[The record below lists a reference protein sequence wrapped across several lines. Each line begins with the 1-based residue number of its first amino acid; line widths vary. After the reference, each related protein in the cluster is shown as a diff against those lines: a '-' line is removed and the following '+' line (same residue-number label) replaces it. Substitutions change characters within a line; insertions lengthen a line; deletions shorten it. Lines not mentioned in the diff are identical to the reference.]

1 MSAHVV
7 PIYPRWHPAQSRR
20 RLASVNVPTPPQP
33 VVRKSAFFSQDIKWM
48 NLGYFALTGHQTI
61 ERAMESRTPTR
72 PVPLALFSRYKQ
84 LAFSCRTTRKTAENL
99 WPSPPDCRHQDGKSH
114 FIPERSD
121 FYWCRFETALSRMFG
136 EWFQVEIKSRSFVLV
151 QTGVNRCTN
160 TEIK

>member
-1 MSAHVV
+1 MHVV
-7 PIYPRWHPAQSRR
+7 PIYPCWHPAQSRR

-99 WPSPPDCRHQDGKSH
+99 WPSPPDCRN
-114 FIPERSD
+114 
-121 FYWCRFETALSRMFG
+121 
-136 EWFQVEIKSRSFVLV
+136 QVENRISSWKEAISDDADLRPSSRTHLANGCGSKL
-151 QTGVNRCTN
+151 NRGHHTWH
-160 TEIK
+160 KQG

>member
-84 LAFSCRTTRKTAENL
+84 LAFSCRTTRKDSSKTCGHHIAEIRMENRISCWNEAISTGADL
-99 WPSPPDCRHQDGKSH
+99 RPLCHVCLVNGFRSKS
-114 FIPERSD
+114 
-121 FYWCRFETALSRMFG
+121 
-136 EWFQVEIKSRSFVLV
+136 
-151 QTGVNRCTN
+151 NRGHLY
-160 TEIK
+160 